1 MSRPHSLRRR
11 ILYWLAAY
19 ALLLAAGVSLH
30 GFLVN
35 EYAER
40 LLWDSMLRT
49 EFTHHLER
57 RSTDPTYRWSDS
69 DSLRLYAG
77 DADAPPET
85 RALPDGIHD
94 EVELQDGTEIL
105 VLVDHVDGVRHVLTL
120 DITEME
126 REEDRLTL
134 FILGSSVALVLLMG
148 TLMAIGLGRA
158 LRPLTTLADDI
169 AALSPDRAGQRLVP
183 EPRASSELLV
193 IASALNDYLQRNERF
208 VERERD
214 FIHTASHELRTPV
227 AVMAGAA
234 ELALVPADVPATTAH
249 QLQRILRT
257 ADDMDRMIALLLALA
272 KDPARLLQTGQPVDL
287 SALLPA
293 IIDDHRHLTRDKALD
308 IALDAPP
315 ACTILAPP
323 GVVRATVGNLLRNAI
338 EHSDDGRIEV
348 VLQADAT
355 VVIRDP
361 GHGMSPEQISAI
373 YSRMARTGAPAGD
386 GIGLELI
393 ARVCEHLGWALDI
406 RAAPEGG
413 TVATLR
419 MRATGGD
426 ADARIG
432 G

>member
-1 MSRPHSLRRR
+1 VSRPRSLRRR

-57 RSTDPTYRWSDS
+57 RATDPTYHWSDS

-77 DADAPPET
+77 DAGAPPET

-105 VLVDHVDGVRHVLTL
+105 VLVEHVDGVRHVLTL

-183 EPRASSELLV
+183 GPGASSELLV

-234 ELALVPADVPATTAH
+234 ELALAPADVPPTTAH

-373 YSRMARTGAPAGD
+373 YSRMARTGVPTGD

-419 MRATGGD
+419 MRATGGG
-426 ADARIG
+426 ADARIAG
-432 G
+432 